1 MAVLVARAMME
12 VRDETKGVHPFFEK
26 RISKFWPS
34 VVRNGGCFVKN

>member
-12 VRDETKGVHPFFEK
+12 VRDEIKGVHPFFEK

-34 VVRNGGCFVKN
+34 VVCNGGCLVKN